1 MLFEA
6 DFSRYT
12 RQYSTFILNI
22 RNLEESIR
30 TFVDAFTNVRITRI
44 VRNNVLSRWNRYE
57 TTITVL
63 AKFKTNQKIHVTV
76 TRCLENVYDKYEML
90 GQHPLL
96 IYTL

>member
-12 RQYSTFILNI
+12 RQYFTFILNI
-22 RNLEESIR
+22 RNLDESVR
-30 TFVDAFTNVRITRI
+30 TFVDAFTDIRITCT

-76 TRCLENVYDKYEML
+76 TRCLKNVYGKYEML
-90 GQHPLL
+90 EQHPLL